1 MLDDG
6 GGGGSK
12 GLPPWLV
19 FLVLAVGVWMPVVV
33 CHVRMCRFKAFGNG
47 TCGRLYGTQFFF

>member
-6 GGGGSK
+6 GCNSPSDGHADGGK

-19 FLVLAVGVWMPVVV
+19 FLMLAVGVWMLARALV
-33 CHVRMCRFKAFGNG
+33 
-47 TCGRLYGTQFFF
+47 L